1 VREAAAAF
9 IQNHYYDE
17 KVPEALWRKG
27 TLAFAH
33 EWYVDA
39 ALDFADL
46 MKRYPQD
53 ANTPRA
59 AALRGD
65 ALYRTAQFD
74 EAGKAYEAALAV
86 AEAAGIDSLTTRLRP
101 AIPVC
106 AYRYAET
113 TTAYDTDHPERGA
126 ALYKTVAS
134 RWPDYEHAGRAWYQ
148 AGLGYR
154 QADRTEDA
162 VRAFDRLIETDP
174 KHELAKDAHLQIA
187 SAWEEA
193 KNPSRAAMAYRRISR
208 TYPKDDD
215 APGAL
220 LKAAELFTAAGETEG
235 ADSVRVEYVDRFP
248 EDVETGMSI
257 LEDLAGR
264 ELAALSAGTPVST
277 RLSATGNRAFLP
289 RYLKLAEVHPDFVSA
304 EILAHVQFLRGE
316 ELYGPYA
323 ALPITLPVDASI
335 AAKKDRLEGLLAAY
349 GACGGYGVAEWTR
362 AAAYRIGAALVAFGE
377 ALEASERPAGLEGDD
392 LAAYD
397 EVLLNEAW
405 TFYDR
410 GEAAWADLL
419 RETREAEDD
428 PGGWI
433 AETQQTLWPRLGEKF
448 LFMPEVEY
456 PVVAAGPPAPLP
468 QTDDNL
474 AKGPEN
480 GEAPAP
486 AARGNE

>member
-1 VREAAAAF
+1 
-9 IQNHYYDE
+9 
-17 KVPEALWRKG
+17 
-27 TLAFAH
+27 
-33 EWYVDA
+33 
-39 ALDFADL
+39 
-46 MKRYPQD
+46 
-53 ANTPRA
+53 
-59 AALRGD
+59 
-65 ALYRTAQFD
+65 
-74 EAGKAYEAALAV
+74 
-86 AEAAGIDSLTTRLRP
+86 
-101 AIPVC
+101 
-106 AYRYAET
+106 
-113 TTAYDTDHPERGA
+113 
-126 ALYKTVAS
+126 
-134 RWPDYEHAGRAWYQ
+134 
-148 AGLGYR
+148 
-154 QADRTEDA
+154 
-162 VRAFDRLIETDP
+162 
-174 KHELAKDAHLQIA
+174 
-187 SAWEEA
+187 
-193 KNPSRAAMAYRRISR
+193 
-208 TYPKDDD
+208 
-215 APGAL
+215 
-220 LKAAELFTAAGETEG
+220 
-235 ADSVRVEYVDRFP
+235 
-248 EDVETGMSI
+248 
-257 LEDLAGR
+257 
-264 ELAALSAGTPVST
+264 
-277 RLSATGNRAFLP
+277 
-289 RYLKLAEVHPDFVSA
+289 
-304 EILAHVQFLRGE
+304 VQFLRGE